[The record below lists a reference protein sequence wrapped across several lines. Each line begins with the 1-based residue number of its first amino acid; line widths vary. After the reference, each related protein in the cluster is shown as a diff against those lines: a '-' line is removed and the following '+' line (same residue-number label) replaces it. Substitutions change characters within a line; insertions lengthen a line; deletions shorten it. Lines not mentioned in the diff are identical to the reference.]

1 VSVARLDLT
10 KRNQEEKGNKI
21 LINHG
26 KSAISGLSFLYTF
39 VNMIEKIY
47 EAFLQS
53 KGVSTDTR
61 NIEKGVIFFA
71 LKGPSFNANE
81 FALSALEQGAAFAVI
96 DENINNSDARLLKVE
111 DVLTTL
117 QQLAYHHRTQLK
129 KPVIALTGSNGKT
142 TTKELIAS
150 VLSTTYCVHFTKGNL
165 NNHIGVPL
173 TLLGIKPE
181 HDLVV
186 VEMGANHQG
195 EIDMLCNIA
204 YPDFGLITNV
214 GKAHLEGFGGF
225 EGVIKGKTEMY
236 RHLMKNDGVIF
247 CNKSNVLLADQC
259 KDYKKVVYY
268 GFQSGSSIYGKI
280 ESSFPFLKVNWSKQ
294 NQNDSH
300 DVNTHI
306 TGDYNL
312 ENVLAAITIG
322 DYFNVTTENTKRGIE
337 SYVPSNQRSQII
349 IKDSNTIILDAYN
362 ANPTSME
369 AALKN
374 LEENYEG
381 KKIIILGEMLELGEE
396 SKKEHQHIVDLL
408 LSIDKDRVILVG
420 EHFIHTTLQE
430 PALRFS
436 NSTDAMDF
444 VKEQNFKDSI
454 ILIKGSRGSK
464 MEKVLEAL

>member
-1 VSVARLDLT
+1 MVLT
-10 KRNQEEKGNKI
+10 KKNQEEKDNKI
-21 LINHG
+21 FITHG
-26 KSAISGLSFLYTF
+26 KSAIGGLSFLYTF
-39 VNMIEKIY
+39 VSMIEQIY
-47 EAFLQS
+47 EAFLDS
-53 KGVSTDTR
+53 NGVSTDTR

-81 FALSALEQGAAFAVI
+81 FALNALEQGAAFAVI
-96 DENINNSDARLLKVE
+96 DENINSTDARLLKVE

-117 QQLAYHHRTQLK
+117 QQLAHHHRTQLK

-150 VLSTTYCVHFTKGNL
+150 ILSTTYRVHFTKGNL

-195 EIDMLCNIA
+195 EIEMLCNIA
-204 YPDFGLITNV
+204 NPDFGLITNV
-214 GKAHLEGFGGF
+214 GKAHLDGFGGF

-236 RHLMKNDGVIF
+236 RHLIKNKGVIF
-247 CNKSNVLLADQC
+247 CNKSNNLLTGQC
-259 KDYKKVVYY
+259 KNYDKVVYY
-268 GFQSGSSIYGKI
+268 GFTNENLVYGNV
-280 ESSFPFLKVNWSKQ
+280 ESSYPFLSVIWGKQ
-294 NQNDSH
+294 NESQNY
-300 DVNTHI
+300 VAKTHI

-322 DYFNVTTENTKRGIE
+322 AYFNVNTENITNGIE
-337 SYVPSNQRSQII
+337 NYVPSNQRSQII
-349 IKDSNTIILDAYN
+349 NKNSNTIILDAYN

-374 LEENYEG
+374 LDENYEG
-381 KKIIILGEMLELGEE
+381 KKIIILGEMLELGDE
-396 SKKEHQHIVDLL
+396 SKKEHQHIVDTL
-408 LSIDKDRVILVG
+408 LSIDKDRLILVG
-420 EHFIHTTLQE
+420 DNFLHTTLQE

-436 NSTDAMDF
+436 NSTDAMTF
-444 VKEQNFKDSI
+444 VKEQLFKDCI